1 VFLRYM
7 SSGTA
12 PRNPDGVK
20 SPGRKTG
27 ASSLELNGFSAR
39 YHRMKQHR
47 PELEGMDPTIL
58 LSIPLVL
65 ITVLQIVIRA
75 LS

>member
-1 VFLRYM
+1 
-7 SSGTA
+7 
-12 PRNPDGVK
+12 
-20 SPGRKTG
+20 
-27 ASSLELNGFSAR
+27 
-39 YHRMKQHR
+39 MKEHR

-58 LSIPLVL
+58 LAVPLVL